1 MNKKNKRKPIKGN
14 KFNYGGFGSSN
25 IFNTPQV
32 QNIQPMQ
39 PQLATVQP
47 NMPSTSQISSMMQQT
62 AAANPIQ
69 QASGSGLL
77 GSVGGVG
84 GAVGIAQGAA
94 GLATQIANN
103 LSVPEIKQ
111 EDMTAKSK
119 GDLFTRANEFTNS
132 GGYKVGRTNPLTS
145 GISGLATGASAGM
158 ALSPMGGLVG
168 GLVGGIGGTISSI
181 FGNNKKKKAERKAN
195 RQTINAINGQNLA
208 INEDN
213 INASISQQFNYGG
226 VLPITTD
233 VESQLALNSNNLFA
247 YGGDFNN
254 GITSFEGGGTH
265 EENPYG
271 GILQGMGDNGMPN
284 LVEEGEVKW
293 NDYIFSNRLTIPE
306 DIEESLLPKSL
317 RGKSYADAAEY
328 LQKESKERELDPI
341 SKIGLN
347 TNLMRLAQLQEAN
360 KPEETSGNEFKDGG
374 NMKGKGKV
382 SKFELTK
389 ALTDKGFTPEQ
400 VEAFLH
406 IAQGESGFNLGAY
419 RDSSKNTAGG
429 NDIGLLQFNDKAWP
443 NLKTKYDLNSLEGQA
458 SAAREV
464 FDKAGFGPWYGVKNK
479 NPWGK
484 GLTLEQRKDPTLLF
498 NNRREGSSSNTPAST
513 SSSSSTPSATTS
525 QVPTNIVGYKSDI
538 DRQKG
543 LISNLP
549 SSTTSFTG
557 LYPETTR
564 GNSALIEKA
573 NTSMKGLTTVTQPI
587 TEEGNTS
594 NTNWLRYAPL
604 MTNLGL
610 LGSSMASSP
619 DKLKLGRVGPQ
630 ILTEKMR
637 YNPIDSEYLAN
648 QMRQQAAATNR
659 SLVDTSGGNRGIA
672 QASLIAA
679 NRGSQTAI
687 ADALMKANEL
697 NDNKL
702 ARVKEFNRST
712 DMFNIGNDFQAQQ
725 INTSNGNQER
735 FWNKQA
741 DAARRNEIRQGIA
754 GIGNVLGQIGTE
766 NRLFDVAYT
775 LGGDYGSTAQF
786 GVKEKGLFSGLFKNG
801 GKVVYKRKIK

>member
-14 KFNYGGFGSSN
+14 KFNYGGFGGNN
-25 IFNTPQV
+25 IFNTPQIS
-32 QNIQPMQ
+32 NIQPIQ
-39 PQLATVQP
+39 PQLTAIQP
-47 NMPSTSQISSMMQQT
+47 NMPTNPQISSMMQQT

-84 GAVGIAQGAA
+84 GAVGLAQGAA
-94 GLATQIANN
+94 GLVTQVAGN
-103 LSVPEIKQ
+103 LSVPEIPKP
-111 EDMTAKSK
+111 EVKSSSK
-119 GDLFTRANEFTNS
+119 GDLLNEINNFEGIKLGRSNTAGSSLS
-132 GGYKVGRTNPLTS
+132 GA
-145 GISGLATGASAGM
+145 ATGATAGM
-158 ALSPMGGLVG
+158 ALGPIGAAVGGIVG
-168 GLVGGIGGTISSI
+168 GLAGGISSI
-181 FGNNKKKKAERKAN
+181 FGNNKKKKAEKAAN
-195 RQTINAINGQNLA
+195 KRVLGAFNAQNSFINTNEISNELSTELA
-208 INEDN
+208 
-213 INASISQQFNYGG
+213 YGG

-233 VESQLALNSNNLFA
+233 VESQLALNGNNLFA

-293 NDYIFSNRLTIPE
+293 NDYIFSNRLTIQE
-306 DIEESLLPKSL
+306 DIEETLLPKSI

-341 SKIGLN
+341 SKLGLD
-347 TNLMRLAQLQEAN
+347 TNLARLAQLQENN
-360 KPEETSGNEFKDGG
+360 KPEENTNGNEFKDGG
-374 NMKGKGKV
+374 NMKNKNKV
-382 SKFELTK
+382 SKFDLTK
-389 ALTDKGFTPEQ
+389 ALKSKGFDDNQ
-400 VEAFLH
+400 IDAFLS

-443 NLKTKYDLNSLEGQA
+443 DLKTKYDLNSLEGQA

-498 NNRREGSSSNTPAST
+498 NNRMGSSSSVPAST
-513 SSSSSTPSATTS
+513 SPISPTS
-525 QVPTNIVGYKSDI
+525 QEVVTIPSVGYSNNLN
-538 DRQKG
+538 RQKG

-549 SSTTSFTG
+549 SSATSFTG

-564 GNSALIEKA
+564 GNAPLIAKA
-573 NTSMKGLTTVTQPI
+573 NTSIKNFNTDIRPTTTS
-587 TEEGNTS
+587 EGNNS
-594 NTNWLRYAPL
+594 KVNWMRYAPL

-610 LGSSMASSP
+610 LGSSLASSP
-619 DKLKLGRVGPQ
+619 DRLKLGRVGPQ

-659 SLVDTSGGNRGIA
+659 SLVDSSGGNRGIA

-735 FWNKQA
+735 LWNKQA
-741 DAARRNEIRQGIA
+741 DAARRNEIRQGFA
-754 GIGNVLGQIGTE
+754 GIGNMLGQIGTE
-766 NRLFDVAYT
+766 NRWFDVAST
-775 LGGDYGSTAQF
+775 LGGGYGSTGQF
-786 GVKEKGLFSGLFKNG
+786 GVKENGLFSGLFKNG